1 MKRFRELIIP
11 CSANI
16 AATII
21 KGIEDRIKVLSSRWT
36 LNERAMENT
45 RQEHGVFAQ
54 AGPFVYVNNL
64 SMNAMVAFL
73 FRSDSAKQK
82 SGLWIANI
90 VPLKDPQLSVEE
102 YNSVLDQFSTELV
115 NPVLTEKRLST
126 QCETMSARWGES
138 DIMPQNCVDLLEQ
151 FASLANKHCLH
162 PYDEARWRKFVLAAW
177 KSGLDVDEWNVFEI
191 LEEQYGFTSEQ
202 ALVLNDQFNFG
213 VALLRES
220 HEQE

>member
-90 VPLKDPQLSVEE
+90 VPLQATRLSVEE
-102 YNSVLDQFSTELV
+102 YNAVLDLFSKELV
-115 NPVLTEKRLST
+115 NPVLTEKRISA
-126 QCETMSARWGES
+126 QCETMSALWEAA
-138 DIMPQNCVDLLEQ
+138 DKMPENCTNLLEQ

-162 PYDEARWRKFVLAAW
+162 PYDEARWRQFVLAAW
-177 KSGLDVDEWNVFEI
+177 KSGQNVDEWNLHEI
-191 LEEQYGFTSEQ
+191 LEKQYDFTPEQS
-202 ALVLNDQFNFG
+202 LILCDQFNFG
-213 VALLRES
+213 IALLEESREC
-220 HEQE
+220 